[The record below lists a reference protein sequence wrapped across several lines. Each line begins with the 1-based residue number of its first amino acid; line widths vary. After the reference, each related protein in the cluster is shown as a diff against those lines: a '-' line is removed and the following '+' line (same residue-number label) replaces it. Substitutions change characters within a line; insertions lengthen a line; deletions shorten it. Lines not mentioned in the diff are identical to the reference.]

1 MGSEWNNLTKDW
13 NTILFKIFKNF
24 IDKLTTVCM
33 EKIFRVQIYDP
44 YPIEFKKKKNSINKE
59 TTSY

>member
-13 NTILFKIFKNF
+13 NTILFKIFQNF

-44 YPIEFKKKKNSINKE
+44 YPIEFKKKKKINK
-59 TTSY
+59 

>member
-1 MGSEWNNLTKDW
+1 
-13 NTILFKIFKNF
+13 
-24 IDKLTTVCM
+24 M

-44 YPIEFKKKKNSINKE
+44 YPIEFKIYIYIYISINKE